1 MEKMGI
7 LLTMAV
13 LVEALTEYVKNLVR
27 MTDRKA
33 VITQMCAL
41 GFGILLCIGLRADM
55 FALLGIPFRI
65 PVVGCVLTGVFAS
78 RGANYMNGL
87 MERLAGK
94 AQSESTA
101 K

>member
-1 MEKMGI
+1 MEKMG
-7 LLTMAV
+7 LLLMMAV
-13 LVEALTEYVKNLVR
+13 LVEAMTEYVKNIVR

-41 GFGILLCIGLRADM
+41 AFGILLCIGLQADM

-78 RGANYMNGL
+78 RGANYMNDL
-87 MERLAGK
+87 VNRLAGK
-94 AQSESTA
+94 TPAE
-101 K
+101 KEK

>member
-1 MEKMGI
+1 MEKLG
-7 LLTMAV
+7 LLLMMAV

-41 GFGILLCIGLRADM
+41 VFGILLCIGLRADM

-78 RGANYMNGL
+78 RGANYMNDL
-87 MERLAGK
+87 VDRLTGK
-94 AQSESTA
+94 TESS